1 MKDERCDV
9 ERIRSKYIGKTDK
22 ERVVVCLID
31 TLIVFWNSKCIG
43 ITPAHISI
51 CEQGFSVRQLIVLSN
66 ENVSVK
72 GNVLYAPVYMTM
84 FLHHHKQEGP
94 IIYHPELP

>member
-1 MKDERCDV
+1 MRGV
-9 ERIRSKYIGKTDK
+9 M
-22 ERVVVCLID
+22 
-31 TLIVFWNSKCIG
+31 
-43 ITPAHISI
+43 
-51 CEQGFSVRQLIVLSN
+51 LSN

-84 FLHHHKQEGP
+84 FLHHHKQEGS